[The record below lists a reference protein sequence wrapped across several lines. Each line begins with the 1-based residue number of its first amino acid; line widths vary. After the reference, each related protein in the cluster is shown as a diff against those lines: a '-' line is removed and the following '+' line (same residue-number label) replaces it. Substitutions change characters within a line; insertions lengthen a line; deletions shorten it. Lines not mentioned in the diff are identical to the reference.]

1 MPNLLKDMGKKAYKT
16 EIVIV
21 GEPTEIAI
29 VTAHEGGY
37 EMRTEIIG
45 HTSLSQNE

>member
-29 VTAHEGGY
+29 VTAHEGG
-37 EMRTEIIG
+37 
-45 HTSLSQNE
+45 